1 MFEKVLV
8 PTDFSKDARKVIECV
23 GDIPGIKDLV
33 LLNVVAR
40 DPLARVWDPVAE
52 AREAEKRLMAE
63 KSAVKA
69 PGINVKVRAVSVLEG
84 EVAGAIQKVAEEEK
98 ATLVAMGA
106 RGKGRIRSALLGSTS
121 KGVLRF
127 GDTHLLIMR
136 YKAVEGA
143 EMAKY
148 CDRVFAKVLFPMDFS
163 QPAEAALSFLKGM
176 IGIGELVLLNV
187 VSKGETDDEI
197 EAYEADAKSKIQEIA
212 KDLAQSGMKVTSKV
226 IVGHPV
232 DVIQSLAEKED
243 VSLIAMSSQGAAA
256 IKRGRIG
263 STAYDIANMA
273 QRPVLILRRSKITM
287 Y

>member
-1 MFEKVLV
+1 LFEKVLV